1 MQDKIQNSW
10 VLVSGIGCLFS
21 VTKFSEHSH
30 SWEAT
35 GSSAC
40 KEIPSI
46 LCTLKVDCHMHMT
59 LPLVRVLSQMNAVC
73 TLPFCLFKS
82 HFIFCHIL
90 LISKH
95 SFCFKFPQQNPVG
108 INFLLHAW
116 YMLCLSP
123 LLAWK
128 NWICSLIITEGSEI
142 NVFWFEAFPCLAL
155 LHGIGI
161 TESSAQ
167 TEGAGAAGQVSGSGS
182 LGSEPGTVC
191 WHISLCAEVTTELC
205 KGA

>member
-1 MQDKIQNSW
+1 MTTTRALSTSQQTYNNSTDQNPSW
-10 VLVSGIGCLFS
+10 QAAS
-21 VTKFSEHSH
+21 
-30 SWEAT
+30 
-35 GSSAC
+35 SSAC

-59 LPLVRVLSQMNAVC
+59 LPLVPVLSQMNAVC
-73 TLPFCLFKS
+73 TLPFCLFKC

-108 INFLLHAW
+108 IYFLFHAW
-116 YMLCLSP
+116 YMLCLSH

-128 NWICSLIITEGSEI
+128 NWICSLIITEGFEM

-167 TEGAGAAGQVSGSGS
+167 TEGTGAAGQVPGSGS

-191 WHISLCAEVTTELC
+191 WHISVRAEVTTEFC